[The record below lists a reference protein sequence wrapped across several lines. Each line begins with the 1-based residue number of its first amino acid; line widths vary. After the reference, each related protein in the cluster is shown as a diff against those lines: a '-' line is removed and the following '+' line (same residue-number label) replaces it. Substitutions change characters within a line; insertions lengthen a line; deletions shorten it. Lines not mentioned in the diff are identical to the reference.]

1 MKRKGLLIVAALV
14 FLMITVDRTHAS
26 CSTEVVYPL
35 LYGTGT
41 WDLFIN
47 DIASFS
53 SGDILVGGKSLS
65 TKSAG
70 EGFIM
75 RIDKYGAIKW
85 QNIYQSTETGEDSVD
100 RVAVQKLF
108 MKLKVLDIN
117 CIIYLIILDNK
128 ILGFNLS
135 GNNSSN

>member
-1 MKRKGLLIVAALV
+1 MKGKEEIRLWALV
-14 FLMITVDRTHAS
+14 FLMITLDKTHAS
-26 CSTEVVYPL
+26 WTTEVVYPL

-53 SGDILVGGKSLS
+53 ASYILVGGKSFS

-85 QNIYQSTETGEDSVD
+85 QRIYQSTETGEDSVD
-100 RVAVQKLF
+100 QVAVQKQF
-108 MKLKVLDIN
+108 MKL
-117 CIIYLIILDNK
+117 
-128 ILGFNLS
+128 
-135 GNNSSN
+135 